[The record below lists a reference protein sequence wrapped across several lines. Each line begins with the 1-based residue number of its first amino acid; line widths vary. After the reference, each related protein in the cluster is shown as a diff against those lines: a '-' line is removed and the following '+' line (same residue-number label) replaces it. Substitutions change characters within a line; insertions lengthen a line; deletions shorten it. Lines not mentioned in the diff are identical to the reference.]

1 MTFFL
6 TIREG
11 TGAEDNY
18 PIFATADPEI
28 IQLVVRGLTRRLRIA
43 DVRPILAIKK
53 QSLGTDQTT
62 TNNTRDQAT
71 SSSGPIDSE

>member
-1 MTFFL
+1 MAFFL

-28 IQLVVRGLTRRLRIA
+28 IKLVVRGLTKRLGIA

-53 QSLGTDQTT
+53 QVPSTDRPT
-62 TNNTRDQAT
+62 TNGQVEGRE
-71 SSSGPIDSE
+71 I